1 VRRRIL
7 AALTRV
13 LLRCPHCRQRF
24 AHHLRL

>member
-13 LLRCPHCRQRF
+13 LLRCPHGRQRF
-24 AHHLRL
+24 AYHFRL